1 MGVIPDYTSG
11 RAGHPGKQM
20 LCVNHEQAFMF
31 TEVTVTLLGPAF
43 PFEVEFARRDSR
55 GVWRTHL
62 CQWVLLA
69 PTPRLWESGVV
80 VFSSNWA
87 P

>member
-43 PFEVEFARRDSR
+43 PFAGGICKE
-55 GVWRTHL
+55 GL
-62 CQWVLLA
+62 
-69 PTPRLWESGVV
+69 
-80 VFSSNWA
+80 
-87 P
+87 